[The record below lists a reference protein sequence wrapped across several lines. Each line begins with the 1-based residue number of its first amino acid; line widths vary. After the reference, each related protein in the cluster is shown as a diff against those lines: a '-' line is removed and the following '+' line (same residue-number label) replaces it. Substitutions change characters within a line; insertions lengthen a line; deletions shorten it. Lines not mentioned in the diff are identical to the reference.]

1 MILDVIP
8 LNSKPFLIGYMMY
21 LLKFYAGMLM
31 FSSLMGVA
39 LMFLS
44 LNSATNEG
52 GYLVV
57 PIGIGIFSSLAILEV
72 DRRLGLLEK
81 AVNCPPKENTTDS
94 AG

>member
-1 MILDVIP
+1 MNVAVIP

-31 FSSLMGVA
+31 FFSLMCVA

-57 PIGIGIFSSLAILEV
+57 PFGIGNFSSLAILEV
-72 DRRLGLLEK
+72 DRRLGLLE
-81 AVNCPPKENTTDS
+81 
-94 AG
+94 